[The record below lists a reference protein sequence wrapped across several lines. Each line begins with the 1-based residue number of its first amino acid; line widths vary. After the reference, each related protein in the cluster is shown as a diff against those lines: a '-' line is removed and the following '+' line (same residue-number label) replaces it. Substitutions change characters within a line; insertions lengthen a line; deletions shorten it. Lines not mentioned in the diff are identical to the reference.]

1 MAAGDGLISMTPT
14 SIAHSGTSATINSDG
29 GVDFSAVT
37 SLSLNGVFTSD
48 YDNYLVVTNFV
59 TSSNSFL
66 GRLRLR
72 DSGSDNTASNY
83 AFQYLD
89 VSETSIT
96 GARSTSQNF
105 SYFHLGGNYM
115 SGVTAHFYGPA
126 LAQPTAWRTITNKG
140 DSVAPSQWFD
150 SANTHSASTSFD
162 GFTIYHASVDF
173 TGNIH
178 VFGYEE

>member
-14 SIAHSGTSATINSDG
+14 SIAHAGTSATINSDG

-37 SLSLNGVFTSD
+37 SLSLDGVFTSD
-48 YDNYLVVTNFV
+48 HDNYLVVTNFV
-59 TSSNSFL
+59 TSSISFL

-72 DSGSDNTASNY
+72 DSGSDNTANY
-83 AFQYLD
+83 AFQYLN
-89 VSETSIT
+89 VSETVINGT
-96 GARSTSQNF
+96 RSTSQNF
-105 SYFHLGGNYM
+105 SYFHLGGDYM

-126 LAQPTAWRTITNKG
+126 LAQPTAWRTITSKG
-140 DSVAPSQWFD
+140 DSVAPSQLFD

-162 GFTIYHASVDF
+162 GFTIYHNTHNF